1 MNLNA
6 DHLGFVIAAYGL
18 SGVFILALTIYVLLK
33 DRTLRAAA
41 QHLDRQR
48 REDGP

>member
-18 SGVFILALTIYVLLK
+18 SGVFILALTIYILVRDGK
-33 DRTLRAAA
+33 LRGEA
-41 QHLDRQR
+41 QRLDRQR
-48 REDGP
+48 RKDGT